1 MYGGD
6 FLNYLLFSLGIILS
20 VLFFLNIKSAANIL
34 CRIVG
39 GFLFLIIY
47 NTVAP
52 MISLVPIGTNIV
64 TATICG
70 TLGLSGAVLLVLLN
84 ILF

>member
-1 MYGGD
+1 M
-6 FLNYLLFSLGIILS
+6 FFLGILLCA
-20 VLFFLNIKSAANIL
+20 LFFLNIRSAADIL
-34 CRIVG
+34 ARIVG

-52 MISLVPIGTNIV
+52 MISLAPIGANIV
-64 TATICG
+64 TGFVCG
-70 TLGLSGAVLLVLLN
+70 TLEVSGFLLLLFLN